1 MKKETIIRWFFY
13 AAGTVLLFAI
23 FLVCQD
29 GEQIRSRL
37 EELGLWDSG
46 GRDNTCL
53 VDQRDDI
60 MDAFSKALSDSDIIE
75 CQRAAV
81 PLFDRAAKEG
91 YFANTQAP
99 DALLTLVADHVLNKR
114 IQSEDPKSWERF
126 NSMEYFMLNIE
137 YCKVIAQTNSIF
149 LKLADYLAAE
159 TMIPTTNWTEK
170 VKLAR
175 EQDEALIASGVIK
188 RPPII
193 IGYPSTPN
201 LRALREK
208 YDRIK
213 SWNGKLN
220 NHRLRVASIFS
231 ERMTQYLRSL
241 KKEDAEAFRKLFTER
256 AGLSKEEESLFF
268 PKGKEEGK

>member
-1 MKKETIIRWFFY
+1 MKKETIIRWLFY

-29 GEQIRSRL
+29 GKQIRSRL
-37 EELGLWDSG
+37 GELGLWDSG
-46 GRDNTCL
+46 GQVNTCL
-53 VDQRDDI
+53 VDQRDEI
-60 MDAFSKALSDSDIIE
+60 MDAFSKALSDPDIIV
-75 CQRAAV
+75 CQTNLAPVFQKAD
-81 PLFDRAAKEG
+81 FEG
-91 YFANTQAP
+91 YFS
-99 DALLTLVADHVLNKR
+99 DAKKRNEVITIVASQILEKR
-114 IQSEDPKSWERF
+114 ISLDNSMTWTRF
-126 NSMEYFMLNIE
+126 NRMESLMWRIAQYD
-137 YCKVIAQTNSIF
+137 VIVQTNSIF
-149 LKLADYLAAE
+149 LKLEDYLAAE

-175 EQDEALIASGVIK
+175 EQDEALIASGAIR

-220 NHRLRVASIFS
+220 NHRLRVAGIFS

-241 KKEDAEAFRKLFTER
+241 KKEDAEAFRRLFTER
-256 AGLSKEEESLFF
+256 AGLSKEEEVIFF
-268 PKGKEEGK
+268 PKGKDE